1 VAELA
6 SYFTG
11 LLSTGLKLQETLL
24 QEGRH
29 PQSANQVYQELRQQ
43 LEAARAAALQAGKRN
58 QDVDEA
64 AFAVVAWLDEIMAPY
79 PNWLAGITP
88 LQKTLFNTYNAGN
101 EFFTHLNQLTP
112 QQDEVREVYYLVLC
126 LGFIGQYYYE
136 SGEGGELGRLKD
148 LHSRQLPH
156 PPTPLHT
163 LPQEHITPQP
173 YLSPDPGPARV
184 PRHWDELVLKSTFV
198 VAVLLPLAF
207 LIYYLWGR
215 HPEAPPQPA
224 LRQRQDL
231 EQLIATFH
239 CAQIDP
245 LFKDNDSRVTLR
257 GYVPKPEEATR
268 LQQEAEKFPGIQQV
282 TSEVQIRVWPYC
294 EVVELLA
301 QDQRR
306 NHDRQYGLTVTPM
319 AAHSSRFVEGE
330 NLIVSLL
337 GPTYD
342 AYLYV
347 DLYQLDG
354 MVTHILPNPIT
365 SNNLWKTNASSPIVL
380 GQPLPGQH
388 VWRTYTIQPPFGQ
401 EMVVAMASPTPLF
414 AGLRPEQEKAG
425 DYLKALRQVLET
437 AKNRDQVAVEYLFT
451 QTEPRKP

>member
-11 LLSTGLKLQETLL
+11 LLSTGLQLQEILI

-29 PQSANQVYQELRQQ
+29 PKSAEQIYQELGRQ
-43 LEAARAAALQAGKRN
+43 LEVAKAAALEAGKRS

-64 AFAVVAWLDEIMAPY
+64 AFAVVAWLDEIIARY
-79 PNWLAGITP
+79 PDWRAGVTP
-88 LQKTLFNTYNAGN
+88 LQKTQFNTYNAGN
-101 EFFTHLNQLTP
+101 EFFTHLDRLTA

-126 LGFIGQYYYE
+126 LGFIGQYFYE

-148 LHSRQLPH
+148 QHSRQLPH
-156 PPTPLHT
+156 PPTPVHT

-173 YLSPDPGPARV
+173 YLSPDPGPPRI
-184 PRHWDELVLKSTFV
+184 PRHWDEWVLMATFV

-207 LIYYLWGR
+207 LIYYLLGKG
-215 HPEAPPQPA
+215 PEVPPQPA

-239 CAQIDP
+239 CAQIEA
-245 LFKDNDSRVTLR
+245 LFKDNDSRVTLQ

-268 LQQEAEKFPGIQQV
+268 LQQEAAKIPGIQQV

-306 NHDRQYGLTVTPM
+306 NHDKQYGLLVTPM
-319 AAHSSRFVEGE
+319 AQHASRFVEGE

-337 GPTYD
+337 GPNYD

-354 MVTHILPNPIT
+354 MVTHILPNPINRT
-365 SNNLWKTNASSPIVL
+365 HFWKAGTSSPIVL
-380 GQPLPGQH
+380 GQPLPGQKI
-388 VWRTYTIQPPFGQ
+388 WRTYTIQPPFGQ

-414 AGLRPEQEKAG
+414 AEQRPEQEKAG
-425 DYLKALRQVLET
+425 DYLKALRQMLE
-437 AKNRDQVAVEYLFT
+437 AGRNREQVAVEYLFT